1 MKTLFTIDTLEKLLQ
16 IIFICITAA
25 AMLFLLESCE
35 AAYLNHDNQV
45 ESKVDIKID
54 SQEYIHL
61 NALNLAGED
70 DMNIVF
76 VPEGYTADQMG
87 AFMDEV
93 NVAWGIIRQTKPYSH
108 SLDRINV
115 YYSTELASA
124 TDSLGSGHTT
134 FGIDAPKPNHAGCGI
149 SCDSIKNVTKK
160 LPFAIEK
167 TILVV
172 MVNVGG
178 DTQIGFTI
186 MSKPE
191 PEMYLP
197 ETVVIRSLFCRDPAA
212 FTHELGHA
220 IGLLAD
226 EYYYDDESM
235 VFGEEESLDLLSWQ
249 NDGVFLNIS
258 TCSDEAFVPWSQFIF
273 DEAFADEEIGIF
285 EGADSY
291 PHGVYR
297 STYNSVMRFHFQS
310 DFYNAYDRY
319 LICRRIE
326 FIHSGREISYD
337 EWRGIDLAYPQSPIN
352 WHGLTGGITRTDSS
366 IGNDYCIIG
375 PDVFFFN

>member
-1 MKTLFTIDTLEKLLQ
+1 
-16 IIFICITAA
+16 
-25 AMLFLLESCE
+25 MLFLLESCE

-45 ESKVDIKID
+45 ENKVDIKID
-54 SQEYIHL
+54 NREYIRL

-134 FGIDAPKPNHAGCGI
+134 FGLDAPKPNCAGCGI
-149 SCDSIKNVTKK
+149 SCDSIQNVMKK

-178 DTQIGFTI
+178 DTQIGFTLI
-186 MSKPE
+186 SKPE
-191 PEMYLP
+191 PEM
-197 ETVVIRSLFCRDPAA
+197 
-212 FTHELGHA
+212 
-220 IGLLAD
+220 
-226 EYYYDDESM
+226 
-235 VFGEEESLDLLSWQ
+235 
-249 NDGVFLNIS
+249 
-258 TCSDEAFVPWSQFIF
+258 SDETSVPWSQFIF
-273 DEAFADEEIGIF
+273 DEAFTDEEINRRQIKGYGSHVLHQTI
-285 EGADSY
+285 
-291 PHGVYR
+291 
-297 STYNSVMRFHFQS
+297 T
-310 DFYNAYDRY
+310 
-319 LICRRIE
+319 LIQL
-326 FIHSGREISYD
+326 F
-337 EWRGIDLAYPQSPIN
+337 P
-352 WHGLTGGITRTDSS
+352 
-366 IGNDYCIIG
+366 
-375 PDVFFFN
+375 